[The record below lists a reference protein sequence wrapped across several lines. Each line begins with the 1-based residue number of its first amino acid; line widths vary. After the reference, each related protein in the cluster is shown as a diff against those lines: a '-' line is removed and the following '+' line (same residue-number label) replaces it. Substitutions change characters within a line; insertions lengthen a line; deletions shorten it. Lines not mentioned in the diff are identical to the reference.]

1 MNKKS
6 TNKKKIIIWPI
17 YFDSRFSRKKGRR
30 VPISYAI
37 ENPSLEILYKATKSR
52 GLTTIL
58 DTNSKHPKTWFDSK
72 GRIIVYTDLKKSE
85 VIKRIGRELRNICR
99 KERKK

>member
-72 GRIIVYTDLKKSE
+72 GRLIIYTDLKKSQ
-85 VIKRIGRELRNICR
+85 VIKIIGSDGTI
-99 KERKK
+99 KETRKKK

>member
-1 MNKKS
+1 MRN
-6 TNKKKIIIWPI
+6 TQQRKIIIWPV
-17 YFDSRFSRKKGRR
+17 YFDSRYPRKGGRR
-30 VPISYAI
+30 APLSFSV
-37 ENPSLEILYKATKSR
+37 ENPPLDLIAKAARAS
-52 GLTTIL
+52 GLKIII
-58 DTNSKHPKTWFDSK
+58 DENSKHPKTWFDSK